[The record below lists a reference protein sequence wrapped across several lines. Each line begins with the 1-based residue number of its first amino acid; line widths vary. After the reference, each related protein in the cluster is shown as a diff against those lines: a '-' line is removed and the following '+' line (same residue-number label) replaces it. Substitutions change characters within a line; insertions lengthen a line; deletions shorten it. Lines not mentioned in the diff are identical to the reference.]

1 MGTEYLLGPMVVN
14 IQASTSMIK
23 RKDMVFSS
31 GPMVVNMM
39 VLGFWENN
47 MELEYILIQRV

>member
-1 MGTEYLLGPMVVN
+1 MGTESLLGPMVVN